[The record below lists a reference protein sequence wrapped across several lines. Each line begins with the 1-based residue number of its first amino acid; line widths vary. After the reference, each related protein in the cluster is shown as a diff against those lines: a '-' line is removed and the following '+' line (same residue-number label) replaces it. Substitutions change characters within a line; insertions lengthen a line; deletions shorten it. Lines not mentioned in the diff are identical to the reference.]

1 MKILIVSD
9 AWHPQINGV
18 VRTYEYLQTELTR
31 MGHEV
36 KVIGPADFPLCI
48 PMPGYSEIQLVFAPS
63 ARLGKMIGDF
73 NPHHIHIAT
82 EGPLGIAGRR
92 YCKKRQIPFTTSYHT
107 QFPDYVAKRAERYAA
122 FLHKPFYEWGKRFM
136 RWFHAPAGAI
146 LIATPSLEQQLKDW
160 GFTIPMFSFSRGVN
174 LDLFYPGEQTLF
186 SELKRP
192 VALYVGRVAIEKNLE
207 EFLAMPWNGSKVI
220 VGEGPSKTDLSQ
232 KYPEAVFVGKK
243 TGEELANCYRSADL
257 FVFPS
262 RTDTFGIVLIEALAC
277 GLPVAAYNVTGPR
290 DIITDPAL
298 GALHESDLGLA
309 AQTALQTGD
318 AETRS
323 HHVKT
328 RYTWENAGRQ
338 FITAIKNYCLPV

>member
-1 MKILIVSD
+1 MW
-9 AWHPQINGV
+9 A
-18 VRTYEYLQTELTR
+18 
-31 MGHEV
+31 
-36 KVIGPADFPLCI
+36 
-48 PMPGYSEIQLVFAPS
+48 
-63 ARLGKMIGDF
+63 
-73 NPHHIHIAT
+73 
-82 EGPLGIAGRR
+82 
-92 YCKKRQIPFTTSYHT
+92 YHT

-290 DIITDPAL
+290 DIITIPL
-298 GALHESDLGLA
+298 
-309 AQTALQTGD
+309 
-318 AETRS
+318 
-323 HHVKT
+323 
-328 RYTWENAGRQ
+328 WERCMNRIWDWQRKQPCKQAMPKHGP
-338 FITAIKNYCLPV
+338 TM

>member
-1 MKILIVSD
+1 MW
-9 AWHPQINGV
+9 A
-18 VRTYEYLQTELTR
+18 
-31 MGHEV
+31 
-36 KVIGPADFPLCI
+36 
-48 PMPGYSEIQLVFAPS
+48 
-63 ARLGKMIGDF
+63 
-73 NPHHIHIAT
+73 
-82 EGPLGIAGRR
+82 
-92 YCKKRQIPFTTSYHT
+92 YHT

-136 RWFHAPAGAI
+136 CWFHAPAGAI